1 MRQLSLRSLA
11 FIASLRPPIRLG
23 RAVAASLCGLLCV
36 SAALGAQQ
44 VNAATWAAT
53 RAELT
58 EALALQTRFAESPAY
73 GARTRA
79 EAGARAAA
87 IRERLTRGDFV
98 VGDRFTL
105 KIDGAMTFDET
116 VTVVAGP
123 RVLVPGVGPI
133 DLTGV
138 LRSELETHL
147 TARITQS
154 VLNATVR
161 ARSLVRMA
169 VFGNVTTPGYQ
180 SVPLEERLDELLMR
194 AGGPSTDADPSR
206 FSVMRGTD
214 QVMDGREVLG
224 AIARGE
230 TIGSLGLAEGD
241 YLQVNPRR
249 AAWDRAA
256 TLQIVT
262 LVSGPLL
269 TFFLLR

>member
-1 MRQLSLRSLA
+1 MRHRRLRVSPQFSVRALVARTLRATRVALCATFVLAGALSAQLQ
-11 FIASLRPPIRLG
+11 
-23 RAVAASLCGLLCV
+23 
-36 SAALGAQQ
+36 SADS
-44 VNAATWAAT
+44 WAAT
-53 RAELT
+53 RAELS
-58 EALALQTRFAESPAY
+58 EAQQLQERYASSTAY
-73 GARTRA
+73 GPRTRA
-79 EAGARAAA
+79 RATEEAAA
-87 IRERLTRGDFV
+87 IRTRLERGDFV

-105 KIDGAMTFDET
+105 RIDGAMTFDET

-123 RVLVPGVGPI
+123 RIVLVGVGPI
-133 DLTGV
+133 ELAGV

-147 TARITQS
+147 RARITQS

-161 ARSLVRMA
+161 ARPLVRMA

-194 AGGPSTDADPSR
+194 AGGPATDADPSR
-206 FSVMRGTD
+206 FSVMRGTEH
-214 QVMDGREVLG
+214 VMSGADVLN

-230 TIGSLGLAEGD
+230 TIGSLRLAEGD